1 MNKKII
7 KKIKIFYL
15 KKNIKTEGKLMNDK
29 KSPYL
34 IYKYNKKIILK
45 GKIKLYNPNFGD
57 DKICKN
63 CGHTYIKHFD
73 SWNNNYNCGCKY
85 CNCKEF
91 VKKKE

>member
-15 KKNIKTEGKLMNDK
+15 KKNIKTEGKLINDE

-45 GKIKLYNPNFGD
+45 
-57 DKICKN
+57 
-63 CGHTYIKHFD
+63 
-73 SWNNNYNCGCKY
+73 
-85 CNCKEF
+85 
-91 VKKKE
+91 